1 MLFFKEIY
9 LAGVWTLGL
18 LLLIVVLSE
27 PIVVLIG
34 VLLLIA
40 SHVWNYEIIVT
51 IDSFF

>member
-1 MLFFKEIY
+1 MLFFKIY

-27 PIVVLIG
+27 AIVVLIG

-40 SHVWNYEIIVT
+40 SHGWNYEIIIT